1 MHKGQANGRPMEL
14 EPHLTLY
21 LQENTNS
28 YITLLTNLYY
38 TYMYNAYLRST

>member
-1 MHKGQANGRPMEL
+1 MNKGQANGRPMEL

-28 YITLLTNLYY
+28 YITLLTNYIIH
-38 TYMYNAYLRST
+38 TCIMPT